1 MTTPKAQGPL
11 VQAVTRLAI
20 RAQESYDPRLIQIGR
35 RCASRLQGPV
45 CVALVGRV
53 SSGKSTLL
61 NALLGT
67 AVAATDGRECTKI
80 VYRFRYGQF
89 TTASLVP
96 RIGSDR
102 STVHFTN
109 GRLPADLGKPPSEIE
124 YVDVTLRVPLLEE
137 VTLIDTPGLAS
148 TNTENSTVTER
159 MLQDT
164 SDSAARA
171 DALLFC
177 VNGPIKEDEGA
188 AVQQFGSGRGAS
200 RLSGGSAVGILT
212 RADQVGA
219 EQVGADPLASWKA
232 ARGLALDMSTRHTDL
247 FSAVVPVIGLLAE
260 TATTGALRERHAR
273 ALHTLA
279 RAWNFDD
286 SQFALAAPGTFLRAP
301 APVDVAERRELLQLI
316 GQYGIGE
323 MLERIRSGTRSDATS
338 LTEIARAASGVDEV
352 TRHLKVLLRR
362 RADVLQAAGALGE
375 LMDSADAAGECGLYD
390 DAQALLDRPEMFELQ
405 LMWAA
410 QQLATGAV
418 VPPDELAE
426 EVRTAARSG
435 LPRTSCRE
443 ASDEAVAWK
452 RWERVTD
459 AAGQRLARV
468 MVRAWNLAAE
478 DR

>member
-1 MTTPKAQGPL
+1 
-11 VQAVTRLAI
+11 
-20 RAQESYDPRLIQIGR
+20 
-35 RCASRLQGPV
+35 V

-67 AVAATDGRECTKI
+67 SVAATDGRECTKI
-80 VYRFRYGQF
+80 VYRFRYGRF

-96 RIGSDR
+96 RTGPDR
-102 STVHFTN
+102 STVHFTD
-109 GRLPADLGKPPSEIE
+109 GRLPADLGRPPSEIS
-124 YVDVTLRVPLLEE
+124 YVDVTLPVPLLEE

-177 VNGPIKEDEGA
+177 VNGPIKEDEEA

-200 RLSGGSAVGILT
+200 RLGGGSAVGILT

-219 EQVGADPLASWKA
+219 DQVGGEQVGADPRASWKA
-232 ARGLALDMSTRHTDL
+232 ASGLASDMSTRHTDL

-273 ALHTLA
+273 ALLQLA
-279 RAWNFDD
+279 RAWNADD
-286 SQFALAAPGTFLRAP
+286 CQFALTAPGTFLKAP
-301 APVDVAERRELLQLI
+301 APVDVAERRELLALI

-323 MLERIRSGTRSDATS
+323 MLERIRGGTRPDATS
-338 LTEIARAASGVDEV
+338 LTRIARAASGVDEV

-375 LMDSADAAGECGLYD
+375 LMESADAAGERDLYD
-390 DAQALLDRPEMFELQ
+390 DALALLDRPEMVELQ

-418 VPPDELAE
+418 IPPNELAE
-426 EVRTAARSG
+426 QVRTAVRSG
-435 LPRTSCRE
+435 LPRLSYRK
-443 ASDEAVAWK
+443 ASDETVAWK
-452 RWERVTD
+452 RWERATD

-478 DR
+478 DRR